1 MIDCTCSGHANEPN
15 PCPACLSEGNRQAA
29 VDAEFE
35 AGDLDMDLGA
45 EVRRQRRSLRS
56 VRAVVDEFL
65 ESRLE
70 AAIPCPRE
78 EA

>member
-1 MIDCTCSGHANEPN
+1 VTCTCSGHPNEPN
-15 PCPACLSEGNRQAA
+15 PCPECLSEGDRRAA

-35 AGDLDMDLGA
+35 AGDLDMDLGC

-70 AAIPCPRE
+70 AAITCPKE
-78 EA
+78 G

>member
-1 MIDCTCSGHANEPN
+1 MDCTCSGHANEPD
-15 PCPACLSEGNRQAA
+15 PCPACLSEGDRRAA

-35 AGDLDMDLGA
+35 AGDLDTELGA

-56 VRAVVDEFL
+56 VRAAVEEFL

-70 AAIPCPRE
+70 AAILCPRE

>member
-1 MIDCTCSGHANEPN
+1 VSTFRDPD
-15 PCPACLSEGNRQAA
+15 SEAEDRAENAADA

-70 AAIPCPRE
+70 AAIACPRE